1 MWQLADELW
10 DWEEVS
16 VLYHGKNLCLVY
28 LFFVLIL
35 FLSLLLVLGMFL
47 ILSNAKITEI
57 LQFFGYL
64 GLSYS

>member
-1 MWQLADELW
+1 MTVGRRALRLRGGVSTVS
-10 DWEEVS
+10 WE
-16 VLYHGKNLCLVY
+16 KLVFG
-28 LFFVLIL
+28 LFVFVLIL